1 MSSVVGFHPLLAS
14 ALRAALTPGADKD
27 NDLGDLAKKLIAANP
42 SFMMSQ
48 MVFLRELS
56 DAAQIMAGVSKYQM
70 DYKGPTGV
78 RLLSDAT
85 SLAKQVNQ
93 GEFDDAFHKAMIN
106 TAGSLFGL
114 PSAQIN
120 RTITGTQALM
130 EEKTANPLS
139 IGFGF
144 DARQ

>member
-1 MSSVVGFHPLLAS
+1 MVPAVLDS
-14 ALRAALTPGADKD
+14 ALRASLTPGVDKE
-27 NDLGDLAKKLIAANP
+27 NDLSDLAKKLIAANL
-42 SFMMSQ
+42 SFMMGQ

-56 DAAQIMAGVSKYQM
+56 DAAQITVGVSMYQM

-93 GEFDDAFHKAMIN
+93 GEFDDAFRKAMIN

-120 RTITGTQALM
+120 RTITGTQALV

-144 DARQ
+144 DARR